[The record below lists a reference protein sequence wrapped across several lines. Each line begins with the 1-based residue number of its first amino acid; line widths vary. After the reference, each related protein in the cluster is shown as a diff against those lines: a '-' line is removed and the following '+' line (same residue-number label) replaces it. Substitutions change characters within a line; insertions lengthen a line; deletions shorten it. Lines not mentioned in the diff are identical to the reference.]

1 MSDSMSKVCLSDEL
15 DAELDELELDDE
27 EVQSSV
33 PLSAPVKDV
42 RNTIYYECLLMRL
55 AECHTAI
62 QIAKDF
68 LQDECPKEVMDDVD
82 DSMLSII
89 MAYQRYAEHLVVEK
103 HLSINV
109 EALDEGEEVEEDAA
123 VSVA

>member
-1 MSDSMSKVCLSDEL
+1 MSDSMSKMCLSDEL
-15 DAELDELELDDE
+15 DAELDEAEMD

-55 AECHTAI
+55 AECHTTI

-68 LQDECPKEVMDDVD
+68 LQGECPKEVLDDVD

-89 MAYQRYAEHLVVEK
+89 MAYQRFAEHLVVEK
-103 HLSINV
+103 HLSIHV
-109 EALDEGEEVEEDAA
+109 EALDDDGEEVEEYAA